1 MLTGDMQK
9 AAGNISHSCDHF
21 LSSTNLEF
29 ATQRKSE
36 EGAKKISSEV
46 LEK

>member
-1 MLTGDMQK
+1 MLTGDMQE
-9 AAGNISHSCDHF
+9 AAGNISPSCDHF

-36 EGAKKISSEV
+36 EGATKISSEA